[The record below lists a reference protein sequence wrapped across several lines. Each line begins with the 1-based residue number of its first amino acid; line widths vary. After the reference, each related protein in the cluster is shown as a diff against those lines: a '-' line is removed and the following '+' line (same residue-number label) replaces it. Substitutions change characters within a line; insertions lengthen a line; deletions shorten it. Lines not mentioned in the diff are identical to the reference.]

1 MRIRS
6 WSLAQ
11 VIASLFLAPVAIL
24 AQQPDASLRGSVADP
39 YAVPLAAVAV
49 QAVSP
54 AGYRFQATTS
64 ADGVYLLAGLVPG
77 PYEVTFESEGFRSER
92 VSVLLRNGSPLVQD
106 VVLEPL
112 IPASLAGRVVDQQG
126 LALPGADVT
135 ATSSGARVQR
145 AVTDQAGGFRFPDLR
160 PGVWEVVARLPGFEA
175 GRAVADVVFGEPAA
189 VRVALALG
197 YSLAEQVVVVGSRRA
212 TAQRRV
218 SESLVP
224 VDVLG
229 AEDIRSQ
236 PHADMANLLR
246 ALAPSFNVNTQP
258 ISDAATVV
266 RPVNLRNLAPDHLL
280 VLVNGKRRH
289 RAAVIAWLGN
299 GISDGSQGPDVSVI
313 PAIAVRQVELLRDG
327 AAAQYGSDAIAGVV
341 NFQIH
346 DARRGGSLQ
355 LSTGTFVS
363 PNTGD
368 AASCRPSPSATS
380 GHACDAIGGRS
391 GAYSLAGNVGLPIGR
406 SGFANLSLEY
416 GGAQPTNRAV
426 QRLDAAELL
435 DAGNRS
441 VRWPAQVWGRPGT
454 TDDLK
459 TFANLGVDFG
469 RLRAYGYLSHAARTV
484 TGGFYFRHPYT
495 RSGVFRG
502 PLVDGQSTL
511 LVGDRIQAASQGA
524 QTADCPVVP
533 ILQGR
538 PEADALARVEA
549 DPDCF
554 TLYSRFPGG
563 FTPRFGGQLY
573 DGAAVGGLRYLRED
587 GLGWDLSA
595 SVGRSRIDQ
604 FLDHS
609 VNASL
614 GFDTPTS
621 FRPGS
626 AEQTDHGV
634 NFDVAVP
641 VHDRLHLAAGGEWR
655 REAFGLFAGDAA
667 SWEIGPYARQ
677 GFSSGSNGFTGY
689 RPETAGYWSRPNVA
703 AYVDGEYRGPGDR
716 WSIGSALRVERFAD
730 FGTTVNGKLAGRIGL
745 PARLAL
751 RGAVSTGFRAPT
763 PGQQHAFNVTTA
775 FLGGELVNRGVV
787 PPTSAVAVARGG
799 RQLEPERSVHYSV
812 GLVRSGTFMQLA
824 VDAFRVDVSDRLALS
839 QEVRL
844 TPAEVQVLLSEGLPE
859 ARNFPVFRFFVNDF
873 ATTTQGVDVSW
884 DWQLGRHTVGA
895 ASSFTSTRV
904 HSLLGMVIDRR
915 RVETIE
921 RGLPAV
927 RWQVWARPV
936 VGPWRFLLRYN
947 FYGSYWDYEDANN
960 AHGAGFVSQ
969 TWLYPAYAG
978 RGLLDFEAQLPLGDA
993 TDLSL
998 GFSNALA
1005 VHPEENPY
1013 AQYTVGNRYGQFSP
1027 FGFDGSYLYARLA
1040 YRWGS

>member
-1 MRIRS
+1 MRFRS
-6 WSLAQ
+6 RSLAL
-11 VIASLFLAPVAIL
+11 VIASMLLTPAAVLAGQA
-24 AQQPDASLRGSVADP
+24 DASLRGSVADP
-39 YAVPLAAVAV
+39 YAVPLAAVLV

-54 AGYRFQATTS
+54 AGYRFHATTS
-64 ADGVYLLAGLVPG
+64 ADGAYRLAGLVPG
-77 PYEVTFESEGFRSER
+77 PYEVTFELGGFRSQR
-92 VSVLLRNGSPLVQD
+92 VSVLLRADSPLVQD

-112 IPASLAGRVVDQQG
+112 VPASLAGQVVDQQG

-135 ATSSGARVQR
+135 ATSSGALVQR

-160 PGVWEVVARLPGFEA
+160 PGVWEVLAQLPGFEA
-175 GRAVADVVFGEPAA
+175 GSAVADVVFGEPAA
-189 VRVALALG
+189 VQVALTLG
-197 YSLAEQVVVVGSRRA
+197 YSLAEEVVVVGSRRA
-212 TAQRRV
+212 TAQRTV
-218 SESLVP
+218 SESVVP

-229 AEDIRSQ
+229 AEDFRSQ
-236 PHADMANLLR
+236 PHADMAHLLR

-327 AAAQYGSDAIAGVV
+327 AAASTVRCGG
-341 NFQIH
+341 
-346 DARRGGSLQ
+346 RELPTRGGSLAFDGYGQ
-355 LSTGTFVS
+355 PQQSRFLPAVPVS
-363 PNTGD
+363 GP
-368 AASCRPSPSATS
+368 CLP
-380 GHACDAIGGRS
+380 IGGRS

-426 QRLDAAELL
+426 QRLDAARLL

-441 VRWPAQVWGRPGT
+441 VRSPAQVWGRPGT

-469 RLRAYGYLSHAARTV
+469 RLRAYGYLSYAARTV
-484 TGGFYFRHPYT
+484 TGGFYFRHPHT
-495 RSGVFRG
+495 RFGVFRG
-502 PLVDGQSTL
+502 PLVDGQPTL
-511 LVGDRIQAASQGA
+511 LVGDRLEVASQGA
-524 QTADCPVVP
+524 QTAGCPVVP

-538 PEADALARVEA
+538 PEVGALARVEA
-549 DPDCF
+549 NPDCF

-634 NFDVAVP
+634 NFDVTVP
-641 VHDRLHLAAGGEWR
+641 VHDRLHLATGGEWR

-667 SWEIGPYARQ
+667 SWEIGPYAPQ

-703 AYVDGEYRGPGDR
+703 AYVDGEYRGSGKR
-716 WSIGSALRVERFAD
+716 WTIGSALRFERFAD
-730 FGTTVNGKLAGRIGL
+730 FGATVNGKLAGRIGL
-745 PARLAL
+745 PAQLAL

-799 RQLEPERSVHYSV
+799 RQLEPERSLHYSV
-812 GLVRSGTFMQLA
+812 GLVRQGAFMQLA

-844 TPAEVQVLLSEGLPE
+844 TPAEVQVLLWEGLLE

-873 ATTTQGVDVSW
+873 ATTTQGVDITW
-884 DWQLGRHTVGA
+884 AWQLGRHTVGA
-895 ASSFTSTRV
+895 ASNFTSTRV
-904 HSLLGMVIDRR
+904 HSLLGGVIDRR
-915 RVETIE
+915 RVETLE
-921 RGLPAV
+921 RGLPSV

-960 AHGAGFVSQ
+960 ARGAGFVSQ
-969 TWLYPAYAG
+969 PWLYPAYAA
-978 RGLLDFEAQLPLGDA
+978 RGLLDFEAQLPLGDVA
-993 TDLSL
+993 DLSL
-998 GFSNALA
+998 GLSNALA
-1005 VHPEENPY
+1005 VYPDVNPY